1 MQIWH
6 RLVEESFDDR
16 ENSSLGTCMDIEIL
30 IGKLRKFA
38 RGLLKELN
46 PFKTGY
52 GDDVVRFFLAS

>member
-1 MQIWH
+1 
-6 RLVEESFDDR
+6 
-16 ENSSLGTCMDIEIL
+16 MDIEI
-30 IGKLRKFA
+30 GKLREFA